1 MEKKIIGLGLLA
13 GMIAGVTCF
22 VFARLQIAPLIAAAI
37 DYEEGRSH
45 AEAAMT
51 GEHGHEHEVFTRAVQ
66 ENFGSAAGVVA
77 FAVIMGALFAVVLT
91 VVAAALRR
99 HRIDADLRSVATATA
114 AAAFLSASLIPF
126 VAFPSNPPGV
136 GQPGSAGDRTSAYLT
151 LVVVSVALA
160 GTAFAVGLRLA
171 PRLGGWQATV
181 ASTFGYVGA
190 AAAAAM
196 FSPRFDE
203 TPGPL
208 TDGDGVIQFPGFPAD
223 LLAEFRV
230 DSLLTQAIMW
240 SVVGAVFAVLLPR
253 VTARSLEAAHAG
265 R

>member
-1 MEKKIIGLGLLA
+1 MEKKTIGLGLLA
-13 GMIAGVTCF
+13 GLIAGVTCF

-66 ENFGSAAGVVA
+66 ENVGSAAGVVA
-77 FAVIMGALFAVVLT
+77 FTLIMGALFAVALT

-99 HRIDADLRSVATATA
+99 HRIGADLRPVAAATA
-114 AAAFLSASLIPF
+114 AAAFVSASLIPF
-126 VAFPSNPPGV
+126 LAFPSNPPGV
-136 GQPGSAGDRTSAYLT
+136 GQPESAGDRTSAYLA

-160 GTAFAVGLRLA
+160 CAAFAAGLRLA

-181 ASTFGYVGA
+181 ASTFGYLVIVSA
-190 AAAAAM
+190 ASM
-196 FSPRFDE
+196 FLPRFDE
-203 TPGPL
+203 TPDPL
-208 TDGDGVIQFPGFPAD
+208 TDGDGVIRFPGFPAD

-240 SVVGAVFAVLLPR
+240 SVVGAVFIVLLPR
-253 VTARSLEAAHAG
+253 MVRSMEAVRAG

>member
-1 MEKKIIGLGLLA
+1 MEKKTIGLGLLA
-13 GMIAGVTCF
+13 GLIAGVTCF

-51 GEHGHEHEVFTRAVQ
+51 SEHGHEHEVFTRAVQ
-66 ENFGSAAGVVA
+66 ENVGSAAGIVA
-77 FAVIMGALFAVVLT
+77 FTVIMGALFAVALT

-99 HRIDADLRSVATATA
+99 HRIAADLRSVAAATA
-114 AAAFLSASLIPF
+114 VAVFVSASLIPF
-126 VAFPSNPPGV
+126 LAFPSNPPGV
-136 GQPGSAGDRTSAYLT
+136 GQPGSAGDRTSAYLA
-151 LVVVSVALA
+151 VVLVSVALA
-160 GTAFAVGLRLA
+160 GSAFGVGVRLT

-181 ASTFGYVGA
+181 ASTFGYLVIVSA
-190 AAAAAM
+190 ATM
-196 FSPRFDE
+196 ILPRFDE

-208 TDGDGVIQFPGFPAD
+208 TDDAGIIRFPGFPAD

-230 DSLLTQAIMW
+230 NSLLTQAIMW
-240 SVVGAVFAVLLPR
+240 SVVGAVFTVLLPR
-253 VTARSLEAAHAG
+253 MVQSMGAVSAG

>member
-1 MEKKIIGLGLLA
+1 MEKRTIGLGLLA
-13 GMIAGVTCF
+13 GLIAGVTCF

-66 ENFGSAAGVVA
+66 ENVGSAAGVVA
-77 FAVIMGALFAVVLT
+77 FTLIMGALFAVALT

-99 HRIDADLRSVATATA
+99 HRIAADLRPVAAATA
-114 AAAFLSASLIPF
+114 AAAFVSASLIPF
-126 VAFPSNPPGV
+126 LAFPSNPPGV
-136 GQPGSAGDRTSAYLT
+136 GQPESADDRTSAYLA

-160 GTAFAVGLRLA
+160 CAAFAVGLRLA

-181 ASTFGYVGA
+181 ASTFGYLVIVSA
-190 AAAAAM
+190 ATM
-196 FSPRFDE
+196 FLPRFDE
-203 TPGPL
+203 TPDAL
-208 TDGDGVIQFPGFPAD
+208 TDGDGVIRFPGFPAD

-240 SVVGAVFAVLLPR
+240 SVVGAVFTVLLPR
-253 VTARSLEAAHAG
+253 VMVRSMGAVRAG